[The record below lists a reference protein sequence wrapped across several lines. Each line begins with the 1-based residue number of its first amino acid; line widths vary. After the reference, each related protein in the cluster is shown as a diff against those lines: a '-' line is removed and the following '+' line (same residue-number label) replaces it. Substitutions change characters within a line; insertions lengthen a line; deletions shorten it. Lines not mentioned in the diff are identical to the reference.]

1 VSRRLRATYLSLL
14 AVALAVF
21 SVALA
26 VAVAAGDTQR
36 MFIDRQND
44 TARFAGLAA
53 TALQTGHTKALSAEL
68 TEYGRLFGSGA
79 VVVSQ
84 DGAVQL
90 AAGPG
95 RTGAG
100 DRYRAQID
108 AALSG
113 SRSGPAGTVWPWQAG
128 PMVVAEPVADGG
140 EIIGVVLTVSP
151 TDRLRDSIGL
161 QWALLVGCAALVL
174 LAGGL
179 AATPLTRW
187 LVRPLHELGEVT
199 HAISQGRLGRRVGAA
214 TGPPELRR
222 FAQSFNAMADQLAGL
237 IERQRTFVSYASH
250 QLRTPLSAVRL
261 RVETLGDT
269 LDGEAATDH
278 ALALEEVD
286 RLTRIFDALLTF
298 ARAEATV
305 DTEVIDAVEVVAGR
319 IAAWQEVAGRAGAE
333 LTLAGIPVP
342 PDGPET
348 DDGPVSAGGSEADDG
363 PETGGGLETGGGSE
377 GVLVRVA
384 RGTLDQMLDS
394 LIDNALKFGGAGG
407 HVAVGIQA
415 GDGGWVVIRVV
426 DDGPGMAAE
435 RLREAAR
442 PFWREPTGRQVAGSG
457 LGLTIVSTLA
467 AAAGGRLEL
476 RAVVP
481 HGLDARIVL
490 VAEPADAA
498 GSAAVDGRAS

>member
-1 VSRRLRATYLSLL
+1 VSARLRATYLSLL

-44 TARFAGLAA
+44 TERFAGLAA
-53 TALQTGHTKALSAEL
+53 TALQTGHTRALSAEL
-68 TEYGRLFGSGA
+68 SEYHRLFGAGA
-79 VVVSQ
+79 VVLSQ

-90 AAGPG
+90 ATGPG
-95 RTGAG
+95 GSGAG
-100 DRYRAQID
+100 GRYRAQVD

-113 SRSGPAGTVWPWQAG
+113 GRSDPAGTVWPWTTG

-151 TDRLRDSIGL
+151 TDRLRGSIAL
-161 QWALLVGCAALVL
+161 DWALL
-174 LAGGL
+174 AGAL

-199 HAISQGRLGRRVGAA
+199 HAISEGRLRRRVQAA

-222 FAQSFNAMADQLAGL
+222 FALSFNAMADQLAGL

-261 RVETLGDT
+261 RVETLGDA
-269 LDGEAATDH
+269 LDGDAATDH

-286 RLTRIFDALLTF
+286 RLSRIFDSLLTF
-298 ARAEATV
+298 ARAEAVV
-305 DTEVIDAVEVVAGR
+305 DTETVDATTVVTTR
-319 IAAWQEVAGRAGAE
+319 TAAWQAVAGRAHAE
-333 LTLAGIPVP
+333 LTTVDP
-342 PDGPET
+342 PGEP
-348 DDGPVSAGGSEADDG
+348 AM
-363 PETGGGLETGGGSE
+363 
-377 GVLVRVA
+377 VRVA

-394 LIDNALKFGGAGG
+394 LIDNALKFGGPGSRITVEIG
-407 HVAVGIQA
+407 R
-415 GDGGWVVIRVV
+415 DGGWVEIRVV

-476 RAVVP
+476 RAAVP

-490 VAEPADAA
+490 VAEPAAA
-498 GSAAVDGRAS
+498 EDLERSS

>member
-1 VSRRLRATYLSLL
+1 VSARLRATYLSLL

-44 TARFAGLAA
+44 TERFAGLAA
-53 TALQTGHTKALSAEL
+53 TALQTGHTRALSAEL
-68 TEYGRLFGSGA
+68 SEYHRLFGAGA
-79 VVVSQ
+79 VVLSQ
-84 DGAVQL
+84 DGTVQL
-90 AAGPG
+90 AAGPSG
-95 RTGAG
+95 SGAG
-100 DRYRAQID
+100 DRYRAQVD

-113 SRSGPAGTVWPWQAG
+113 GRSDPAGTVWPWTTG

-151 TDRLRDSIGL
+151 TDRLRGSIAL
-161 QWALLVGCAALVL
+161 DWALLAGGAALVL
-174 LAGGL
+174 LAGAL

-199 HAISQGRLGRRVGAA
+199 HAISEGRLRRRVRAA

-222 FAQSFNAMADQLAGL
+222 FALSFNAMADQLAGL

-261 RVETLGDT
+261 RVETLGDA
-269 LDGEAATDH
+269 LDGDAATDH

-286 RLTRIFDALLTF
+286 RLSRIFDALLTF
-298 ARAEATV
+298 ARAEAVV
-305 DTEVIDAVEVVAGR
+305 DTETIDATTVVTSR
-319 IAAWQEVAGRAGAE
+319 TAAWQAIAGRAHAE
-333 LTLAGIPVP
+333 LTTVDP
-342 PDGPET
+342 PGGP
-348 DDGPVSAGGSEADDG
+348 AM
-363 PETGGGLETGGGSE
+363 
-377 GVLVRVA
+377 VRVA

-394 LIDNALKFGGAGG
+394 LIDNALKFGGPGSRI
-407 HVAVGIQA
+407 AVEIGR
-415 GDGGWVVIRVV
+415 DGGWVEIRVV

-476 RAVVP
+476 RAAVP

-490 VAEPADAA
+490 VAEPAGTEPATEGASEAA
-498 GSAAVDGRAS
+498 GEGLGRSS